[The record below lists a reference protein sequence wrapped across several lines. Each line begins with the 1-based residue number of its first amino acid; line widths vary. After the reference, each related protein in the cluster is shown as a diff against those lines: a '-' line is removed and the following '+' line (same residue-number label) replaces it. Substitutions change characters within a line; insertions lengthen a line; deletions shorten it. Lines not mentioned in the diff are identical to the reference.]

1 MNYQN
6 PQKKVNNVN
15 NVNIDKYSK
24 EIDILS
30 GQNLIYFIVFIVC
43 IALSIAINNLK
54 NEELNAATKE
64 NTNIHK
70 VESSFNP

>member
-6 PQKKVNNVN
+6 PQRKVNNI
-15 NVNIDKYSK
+15 NIDKYSK

-30 GQNLIYFIVFIVC
+30 GQNLIYFIIFIVC

-54 NEELNAATKE
+54 NDELNAATKE

>member
-6 PQKKVNNVN
+6 PQKKVSNVN
-15 NVNIDKYSK
+15 NINIDKYSK

-30 GQNLIYFIVFIVC
+30 GQNLIYFIIFIVC
-43 IALSIAINNLK
+43 IALSIVINNLK
-54 NEELNAATKE
+54 NDELNAASKE
-64 NTNIHK
+64 NNNIHK